1 MMATLV
7 IGIGNQDRGD
17 DGAGLEVARRL
28 RQRAPD
34 NAVVLECAGE
44 ASCLMQSWRGRPRVI
59 LVDAASG
66 SGRPGSVH
74 RYDARHDPL
83 PTGTLHASTHS
94 WGVAEAVELARAL
107 GELPPETVIYAIEG
121 RSFGLGHWLS
131 PEVQAAAG
139 EVVERVLTELED
151 DRGEDA

>member
-7 IGIGNQDRGD
+7 IGIGNRDRGD

-28 RQRAPD
+28 RQKAPD
-34 NAVVLECAGE
+34 NAVVFECAGE
-44 ASCLMQSWRGRPRVI
+44 ASCLMQSWQGRPRVI

-66 SGRPGSVH
+66 SGRPGSIR
-74 RYDARHDPL
+74 RYDASRAPL

-94 WGVAEAVELARAL
+94 WGVAEGVELARAL
-107 GELPPETVIYAIEG
+107 GELPPETVVYAIEG

-139 EVVERVLTELED
+139 DVVDRVLAELAE
-151 DRGEDA
+151 RQ